1 MKRIGILYFL
11 VAIAILSLI
20 GFSCKKKS
28 TGTSSGTDPI
38 LLNIGNN
45 IILPSY
51 QSLATAVDSLDAAII
66 DFNASPDSAK
76 LSNLRSSF
84 KTTYIAW
91 QSVSEYNYF
100 GPAADAQPVLSS
112 LNIFPASSSTIEAN
126 ISSDNDNVNG
136 VGNVAAKGFPALD
149 YLLFNTDSATLLINY
164 TTGTNA
170 INRQKYLAAVSA
182 DIKLEVNAVLNAW
195 EPNGGNYINTF
206 VTGTGNNIS
215 SSLGLLINSID
226 QDFELLK
233 NDRLGIPLGKIPVG
247 SVLPIQP
254 TEVEAYYS
262 GISMQLINAQFNA
275 IQGIYFGTG
284 MQGTGLGLNNYLTQ
298 AEQQKGLKYNGGL
311 LSDTI
316 RIAFTTGASD
326 LQAIPDPL
334 SATIQ
339 TNPANA
345 NTAFAQMQYLVS
357 LLKTDLPSDLM
368 VSINYGDTDGD

>member
-1 MKRIGILYFL
+1 
-11 VAIAILSLI
+11 LI
-20 GFSCKKKS
+20 
-28 TGTSSGTDPI
+28 
-38 LLNIGNN
+38 
-45 IILPSY
+45 
-51 QSLATAVDSLDAAII
+51 
-66 DFNASPDSAK
+66 
-76 LSNLRSSF
+76 
-84 KTTYIAW
+84 
-91 QSVSEYNYF
+91 
-100 GPAADAQPVLSS
+100 
-112 LNIFPASSSTIEAN
+112 
-126 ISSDNDNVNG
+126 
-136 VGNVAAKGFPALD
+136 
-149 YLLFNTDSATLLINY
+149 
-164 TTGTNA
+164 
-170 INRQKYLAAVSA
+170 
-182 DIKLEVNAVLNAW
+182 
-195 EPNGGNYINTF
+195 
-206 VTGTGNNIS
+206 
-215 SSLGLLINSID
+215 
-226 QDFELLK
+226 ELLK